1 MGVCASGSLLKIG
14 WIIALRC
21 DGCGSGQAGIICKI
35 INLKSITGKLQNWY
49 PPRWSMAAAH
59 ILQVAYYD
67 TLRELRVKMLEAA
80 GYQVT
85 SVSGNDNAMGLDGA
99 VIAGANLI
107 VVGFSAPH
115 SVRAAMVLWFKTHYP
130 KIPVVVLQFSSW
142 EKFPEADVST
152 FSEDPTI
159 WLTEVASI
167 LKS

>member
-1 MGVCASGSLLKIG
+1 
-14 WIIALRC
+14 
-21 DGCGSGQAGIICKI
+21 
-35 INLKSITGKLQNWY
+35 
-49 PPRWSMAAAH
+49 MAAAH

-85 SVSGNDNAMGLDGA
+85 SVSGNDNAMGLDGT

-115 SVRAAMVLWFKTHYP
+115 SVRAAIVLWFKTHYP

-159 WLTEVASI
+159 WLTEVATI

>member
-1 MGVCASGSLLKIG
+1 MKPRSRRSTKEEGGGVPTADRQEKGVKERVSFCVVGG
-14 WIIALRC
+14 
-21 DGCGSGQAGIICKI
+21 G
-35 INLKSITGKLQNWY
+35 
-49 PPRWSMAAAH
+49 PMAAH

-85 SVSGNDNAMGLDGA
+85 SVSGNDNAMGLNGA

-107 VVGFSAPH
+107 VVGFSAEH
-115 SVRAAMVLWFKTHYP
+115 SVRAAMVLWFKTHYT

-159 WLTEVASI
+159 WLAEIASI
-167 LKS
+167 LKILSK

>member
-1 MGVCASGSLLKIG
+1 
-14 WIIALRC
+14 
-21 DGCGSGQAGIICKI
+21 
-35 INLKSITGKLQNWY
+35 
-49 PPRWSMAAAH
+49 MAAAH

-67 TLRELRVKMLEAA
+67 TLRELRVKML
-80 GYQVT
+80 
-85 SVSGNDNAMGLDGA
+85 D
-99 VIAGANLI
+99 
-107 VVGFSAPH
+107 
-115 SVRAAMVLWFKTHYP
+115 AMVLWFKTHYP